1 MANYN
6 TNHLQR
12 EIDSLRRQLMKERE
26 ESHYD
31 VAVRLRTVTAEVEA
45 RILERC
51 IVECMEEANAPT
63 YTEEERIAILT
74 ATERLKEMRAERVR
88 VREEQEKEAR
98 HIAQKQ
104 MQEHLYQQMMNEK
117 ARQFDYELKKHLEEH
132 VLRGVTATHVV
143 MDEAG
148 TVRWNKPMNPK
159 EWMK

>member
-1 MANYN
+1 MANFN
-6 TNHLQR
+6 NAHLHR
-12 EIDSLRRQLMKERE
+12 EIESLRKQLIQERDQRQFEDSLRITTVIKE
-26 ESHYD
+26 
-31 VAVRLRTVTAEVEA
+31 AEA
-45 RILERC
+45 RMLERC

-74 ATERLKEMRAERVR
+74 AAERLKERRDERLVARQKEEAEQR
-88 VREEQEKEAR
+88 Q
-98 HIAQKQ
+98 IAQKQ

-159 EWMK
+159 EWLK